1 MRKKILSDIYK
12 MPAEWEKQKS
22 TLIGWPYN
30 EEDWPDPSI
39 IFQRFLVKSFQV
51 FQKVKT

>member
-1 MRKKILSDIYK
+1 MHKKILSDIYK

-30 EEDWPDPSI
+30 EEDWPDRFHNIPK
-39 IFQRFLVKSFQV
+39 FLVKSFQV